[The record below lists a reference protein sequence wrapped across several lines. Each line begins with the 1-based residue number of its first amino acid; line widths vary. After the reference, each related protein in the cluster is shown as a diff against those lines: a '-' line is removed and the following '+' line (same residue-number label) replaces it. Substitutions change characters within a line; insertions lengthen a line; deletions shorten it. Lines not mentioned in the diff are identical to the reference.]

1 MKRFIWISLAILGVL
16 IVFIVV
22 GKQMGWLGDGNG
34 VKVSTTKPEK
44 RTIVEKVIAS
54 GKIYPTREV
63 KISPDVAGEIIEL
76 YIVEGDSVHAG
87 QELARI
93 KPDIYMSML
102 DRAVAALNTAKA
114 NQLNAQS
121 QLTQLKAQQE
131 NAQKTFQRNKQLYD
145 QKVIS
150 AADFEQIETQYKS
163 MQAQYEGAQQSVDAA
178 RFGVESAQAGVKE
191 ARDNLSKTSILAPID
206 GIVSQVN
213 VERGERVVGTAQFAG
228 TEMFRIADLYAM
240 EARVDISEND
250 VLRVEVGDTAEID
263 VAAYPDKKFYGIVTE
278 IANSANTLSGV
289 AAVATDQVT
298 NFTVK
303 IAVNKEEYASMI
315 NTEQKRYPLLPG
327 MSAQVEIRTRRVENI
342 LSIPIQAVTART
354 DTAAQKA
361 GSDDKTKELVFVY
374 SNEKVKSTE
383 VQTGIQDDQFIEI
396 KSGLSGNEEVV
407 EAPYSAVSRV
417 LRDGSKVQKVS
428 KDELYKDTKK
438 KED

>member
-1 MKRFIWISLAILGVL
+1 MKRFVWISLVVLAVL
-16 IVFIVV
+16 IAFIVV
-22 GKQMGWLGDGNG
+22 GKKAGWIGDNG
-34 VKVSTTKPEK
+34 TVKVSTTKPLK

-63 KISPDVAGEIIEL
+63 KISPDVAGEITEL
-76 YIVEGDSVHAG
+76 YVIEGDSVHAG

-93 KPDIYMSML
+93 KPDIYMSTL

-114 NQLNAQS
+114 NQLSSQS

-163 MQAQYEGAQQSVDAA
+163 AQAQYEGAQQAVEAA
-178 RFGVESAQAGVKE
+178 RYNVESAAAGVKE
-191 ARDNLSKTSILAPID
+191 ARENLSKTSILAPID
-206 GIVSQVN
+206 GIVSKVN

-228 TEMFRIADLYAM
+228 TEMFRVADLYAM
-240 EARVDISEND
+240 ECRVDISEND
-250 VLRVEVGDTAEID
+250 VLRVTVGDTAEID
-263 VAAYPDKKFYGIVTE
+263 VAAYPDKKFYGVVTE
-278 IANSANTLSGV
+278 IANSANSAGV
-289 AAVATDQVT
+289 AGVTTDQVT

-303 IAVNKEEYASMI
+303 IAVNKSDYATMI
-315 NTEQKRYPLLPG
+315 NTQEKRYPLLPG
-327 MSAQVEIRTRRVENI
+327 MSAQVEIRTRRVENA
-342 LSIPIQAVTART
+342 LSVPIQAVTART
-354 DTAAQKA
+354 DTTAQKQ

-374 SNEKVKSTE
+374 NAEKVKASQ

-396 KSGLSGNEEVV
+396 KSGLTGNEEIV

-417 LRDGSKVQKVS
+417 LRDGSRVQKVS
-428 KDELYKDTKK
+428 KDKLFDEKK
-438 KED
+438 KD